1 MSASAAAA
9 PSGILEPRAAL
20 LRFPTSVGIL
30 LAISLCAHFA
40 AVVNAL
46 AGDGLVAAAYFVG
59 GQFALSLGL
68 LRLYNGVW
76 VFQDIRVLFVIFM
89 FLYGFSLP
97 AISIARSTTMPGLSE
112 AGFLY
117 GTAFLGFNL
126 VQWWYKQPWQDVPAE
141 SLAWVRPTFANAV
154 LVLLGFAAVVG
165 YAWIK
170 GTRTFLTLDRTQM
183 RWLYTQTWVVSMM
196 LMTGFVMYM
205 FAGWPRLSRNARRL
219 VAATRGRD
227 SGGVRHFSHRARQ
240 SSRFS
245 RHVHLPC
252 WNDRVAASRGD
263 RYPHRDDRAFA
274 FVVLMLLGVVR
285 QMRSAPWRIYTTD
298 HLVEMVEQNEFVN
311 PIQTVMYYVTAKK
324 PLKYGMTYLSAPN
337 AFIPRALWPEK
348 PLGLS
353 LQFNRDKFGDVIFI
367 GYAYTPVT
375 EAYINFSFVGPF
387 IVMSLV
393 SLATV
398 FLVKHVGRR
407 PMLYFLCFAT
417 AVDFNCG
424 SSAGVFYFLV
434 VTGVAFSLMK
444 FVSRIEWAPKALQGM
459 WPPPTPAE
467 RVSGA

>member
-196 LMTGFVMYM
+196 MMTGFVMYM

-219 VAATRGRD
+219 VAATLVAFVIFHIGLGNRRD
-227 SGGVRHFSHRARQ
+227 FLAMFIFLAGMI
-240 SSRFS
+240 
-245 RHVHLPC
+245 
-252 WNDRVAASRGD
+252 ASR
-263 RYPHRDDRAFA
+263 RRA
-274 FVVLMLLGVVR
+274 VIGIR
-285 QMRSAPWRIYTTD
+285 
-298 HLVEMVEQNEFVN
+298 
-311 PIQTVMYYVTAKK
+311 TVMIALL
-324 PLKYGMTYLSAPN
+324 PLWCSCCSAWS
-337 AFIPRALWPEK
+337 ARCGARRGGYTRLTIWSK
-348 PLGLS
+348 WS
-353 LQFNRDKFGDVIFI
+353 NRTNSSIR
-367 GYAYTPVT
+367 
-375 EAYINFSFVGPF
+375 S
-387 IVMSLV
+387 
-393 SLATV
+393 
-398 FLVKHVGRR
+398 R
-407 PMLYFLCFAT
+407 PSCIT
-417 AVDFNCG
+417 
-424 SSAGVFYFLV
+424 
-434 VTGVAFSLMK
+434 
-444 FVSRIEWAPKALQGM
+444 
-459 WPPPTPAE
+459 
-467 RVSGA
+467 